1 MSELFLRDLVPIVEL
16 QAIELKRLLR
26 DKDRLSRKVESL
38 IREISQL
45 RETQQQALVVRQKD
59 QALQAQLQDTIT
71 ALLVDSPALAPA
83 TGARNGDDE
92 LDRAPP
98 RGAVAAKTTLVRAS
112 EMDSAH
118 RLAASDQSIG
128 IPSFLIG
135 SDVANASNPEP
146 PIRKLLTRIRTRS
159 DAG

>member
-1 MSELFLRDLVPIVEL
+1 MSELFLKDLVPIVEL

-26 DKDRLSRKVESL
+26 DKERLGRKVESL
-38 IREISQL
+38 IREIGQL

-59 QALQAQLQDTIT
+59 QALQAQLQDTIAT
-71 ALLVDSPALAPA
+71 LLADSPAPVPT
-83 TGARNGDDE
+83 TGAGKGADD

-98 RGAVAAKTTLVRAS
+98 RGDVSAKTTLVRAS
-112 EMDSAH
+112 EMDRAN
-118 RLAASDQSIG
+118 RLTAADQSIG

-135 SDVANASNPEP
+135 SDVANASSPEP
-146 PIRKLLTRIRTRS
+146 PIRKLLTRIRARS